1 MKMNRYIQLVILI
14 LLTLLCIW
22 TIGGFS
28 RPKQNESGYNISVII
43 RGKMDESRDNLKK
56 GAENAAEDL
65 HVTLRFVAA
74 IEGNTAQEQI
84 DLLYQ
89 EAEGTDAILISPVD
103 QTALKNPISDVIH
116 SKIPVILVESGISEK
131 NTFLS
136 IHCDNEALGR
146 GLARSVI
153 NYGNQKEEIL
163 VLCGDARCTSVADR
177 RKGFL
182 ENMKET
188 KNRCSILHEGGFSSE
203 DILSQLKEKEPDV
216 AVALDTDVLKNLVKA
231 SKDYKTGYPNAS
243 LQIFGAGCSSEV
255 LKELENKNIVTI
267 AAEDDFSIGYL
278 GIQEAVAAIEGK
290 GAKSNSKI
298 HYIITNSDHMY
309 DDENQ
314 KLLFPFVK

>member
-1 MKMNRYIQLVILI
+1 MKMNRYIQLAILI

-28 RPKQNESGYNISVII
+28 RPKRNERSYNISVII
-43 RGKMDESRDNLKK
+43 RGKMDESWDNLKK

-65 HVTLRFVAA
+65 NVTLRFVAA

-103 QTALKNPISDVIH
+103 QTALKDPISDVIH
-116 SKIPVILVESGISEK
+116 SNIPVILIESGISEK

-136 IHCDNEALGR
+136 IQCDNEALGR

-153 NYGNQKEEIL
+153 NYGNKKGEIL
-163 VLCGDARCTSVADR
+163 ILCGDARCTSVADR
-177 RKGFL
+177 QKGFM
-182 ENMKET
+182 ENMQET
-188 KNRCSILHEGGFSSE
+188 ENHCSILNEGSFSSE
-203 DILSQLKEKEPDV
+203 DILERLKEKKPDV
-216 AVALDTDVLKNLVKA
+216 AVALDTDILKKLVKA
-231 SKDYKTGYPNAS
+231 AQEYRTGHPDTS
-243 LQIFGAGCSSEV
+243 LHIFGAGCSSGV

-290 GAKSNSKI
+290 GAKSNNKI
-298 HYIITNSDHMY
+298 RYIITNSDHMY